1 MKACIWLHD
10 YRDDLLQ
17 EAQKASFEAHLEH
30 CEKCRSSISLW
41 SALENELGE
50 MDREGKQS
58 IPRPSASATQTLVA
72 RVRRDHGPMFTP
84 RLAVAVA
91 ALALVI
97 VGVSLYLTR
106 TNENP
111 TAEEREL
118 VAAPRSQDAAVQAVV
133 QYISPTKT
141 ETVNLSLTPG
151 EVIPAAENSRTLV
164 LLGRDRIGFSEPTR
178 AVLSEVDER
187 TVRLKLL
194 AGTIACEVAP
204 RGNGH
209 TFAIEAGEVTVEV
222 VGTRFMVSRDDVS
235 TTVLV
240 DKGTVKIHR
249 KGKRSETMR
258 AGLGLEILDDGAVKR
273 IEASEGARTLL
284 DQLITEHQREQTP
297 HREID
302 APQEA
307 GRAESSSDKTTR
319 DPSRTSAGLETWR
332 TWVLA
337 GRYDDAERALTA
349 HLAQKPNDSG
359 ALVLLANCRRKV
371 GRWRGA
377 VTAYERLIRLAAPSR
392 ANMARFKAGVLYQE
406 RLGEHANA
414 AELFEGYL
422 RATSDC
428 KPLESEAML
437 RLGKSLLAL
446 GRTKRAEAVLE
457 NTAAR
462 QDGSSASLKAR
473 ELLKKINGEK

>member
-1 MKACIWLHD
+1 MKACVWLHD
-10 YRDDLLQ
+10 HRDNLLQ
-17 EAQKASFEAHLEH
+17 EAQKASFEAHLEC

-58 IPRPSASATQTLVA
+58 MPRPSASATQALVA
-72 RVRRDHGPMFTP
+72 RARRAHGPMFTP
-84 RLAVAVA
+84 RLVAAVA
-91 ALALVI
+91 ALALVS
-97 VGVSLYLTR
+97 VGVALYLTR
-106 TNENP
+106 TNENT
-111 TAEEREL
+111 TAEERDL

-141 ETVNLSLTPG
+141 ETINLSLTPG
-151 EVIPAAENSRTLV
+151 EVIPAAEKSRTLV
-164 LLGRDRIGFSEPTR
+164 LLGRDRIGFDESTR

-209 TFAIEAGEVTVEV
+209 AFIIEAGEVTVEV

-235 TTVLV
+235 TTVIV
-240 DKGTVKIHR
+240 DKGAVEIHH
-249 KGKRSETMR
+249 KGKRSETTR
-258 AGLGLEILDDGAVKR
+258 AGLGLEILIDGAVKR
-273 IEASEGARTLL
+273 IEASKGERTLL
-284 DQLITEHQREQTP
+284 DQLITEYQREQTP
-297 HREID
+297 HEEID
-302 APQEA
+302 APQAA
-307 GRAESSSDKTTR
+307 GRAESSSDKATR
-319 DPSRTSAGLETWR
+319 DSSHTSAGLGTWR

-349 HLAQKPNDSG
+349 HLAQKTNDSE
-359 ALVLLANCRRKV
+359 ALVLLANCRRKA
-371 GRWRGA
+371 GRWRA
-377 VTAYERLIRLAAPSR
+377 SATAYERLIRVAAPSR

-414 AELFEGYL
+414 AKLFESYL
-422 RATSDC
+422 RATSDR

-446 GRTKRAEAVLE
+446 GRTERAEAVLKK
-457 NTAAR
+457 TAAR
-462 QDGSSASLKAR
+462 RDGSPASLKAR
-473 ELLKKINGEK
+473 ELLEKINGEK